1 MQVTLSYHIFFRI
14 FAYSAKIIR
23 TQQIKNM
30 ETYQLACS
38 CGDIMEVR
46 ADNKEEAAQKLNT
59 MMDEQTIEAHYMAKH
74 PDEEVPTVAMVH
86 EMITETIEPVPA
98 M

>member
-1 MQVTLSYHIFFRI
+1 
-14 FAYSAKIIR
+14 
-23 TQQIKNM
+23 M

-46 ADNKEEAAQKLNT
+46 ADSKEDAVQKLNT
-59 MMDEQTIEAHYMAKH
+59 MMDERTIEAHYMSKH
-74 PDEEVPTVAMVH
+74 PDEEIPTVAMVH
-86 EMITETIEPVPA
+86 EMIAEMTEPIPA